1 MAATSEQSDDLD
13 WQNFFQ
19 EYQVF
24 SKKRDA
30 QKARG
35 INDYSLLASLLSVND
50 EVRLHSRF
58 LYSILN
64 PRGNHYQGALFL
76 ELFLKEIDLTCWLN
90 LDCTIIQK
98 EKSGIDL
105 YLTDGTNHLIIENK
119 LDAKDQWQQIEKYVT
134 NVIGNNSAASSSIA
148 VVYLSKDRSTPSQ
161 DSLGKWRL
169 SSCLKYLENN
179 NETIVYRNMN
189 YSTDILRWLLSCKK
203 QVINFA
209 NLFYT
214 FDEYEKVVLLALRKY
229 RSPVMNLKSFFDEE
243 NGSPKSDKLKYLLE
257 IERELPNLR
266 AEWFYEAMT
275 EKSAELVKPYHV
287 ELLTKENCPVLKSHL
302 FEREKAIHCM
312 TRCEDD
318 KVNQGVFWRVTSG
331 PYKDKVAV
339 FLWMSVTALHVG
351 CMRLEKNENGIF
363 DFSEKSEDLV
373 EKLESIKPIDG
384 FKLALSND
392 DGKGNRPK
400 HQAQFI
406 TWGEK
411 PKIEVNQFYDFNT
424 SRQGRF
430 LIAILECL
438 EVGKK

>member
-13 WQNFFQ
+13 WQSFFQ

-24 SKKRDA
+24 AKKRDA

-214 FDEYEKVVLLALRKY
+214 FDEYEKVVLLALREY
-229 RSPVMNLKSFFDEE
+229 RSPVMNLKSFFNEE
-243 NGSPKSDKLKYLLE
+243 NELSKSEKVKYLLE
-257 IERELPNLR
+257 IREQLPLLR
-266 AEWFYEAMT
+266 GEWFYDAMT
-275 EKSAELVKPYHV
+275 KDAATLV
-287 ELLTKENCPVLKSHL
+287 ELYDVDQLTEKNCPILKSHL

-331 PYKDKVAV
+331 PYKDQQ
-339 FLWMSVTALHVG
+339 FP
-351 CMRLEKNENGIF
+351 
-363 DFSEKSEDLV
+363 
-373 EKLESIKPIDG
+373 PIL
-384 FKLALSND
+384 K
-392 DGKGNRPK
+392 
-400 HQAQFI
+400 
-406 TWGEK
+406 
-411 PKIEVNQFYDFNT
+411 
-424 SRQGRF
+424 
-430 LIAILECL
+430 
-438 EVGKK
+438 